1 MELPASKNVTAK
13 RSSSIEKLLTAQSA
27 RLDSIRTS
35 QTRSASHVLI
45 RTAKIVS
52 LREINTD
59 YSAKKNALLARKISG
74 LILKCACAEPNAIL
88 PLFLISIPK
97 VARIVKQDIIR
108 THLMT
113 HADPAQLIA

>member
-13 RSSSIEKLLTAQSA
+13 RSSSIGKLLTAQSA

-52 LREINTD
+52 LRENNTH

-74 LILKCACAEPNAIL
+74 LILKCACAGLNAIKR
-88 PLFLISIPK
+88 LFSIFISK
-97 VARIVKQDIIR
+97 DVNQ
-108 THLMT
+108 
-113 HADPAQLIA
+113 

>member
-35 QTRSASHVLI
+35 QTRNASHVLI

-52 LREINTD
+52 LREINTG

-74 LILKCACAEPNAIL
+74 LILKCACAGLNAIK
-88 PLFLISIPK
+88 PLFSIFISK
-97 VARIVKQDIIR
+97 DVNQ
-108 THLMT
+108 
-113 HADPAQLIA
+113 